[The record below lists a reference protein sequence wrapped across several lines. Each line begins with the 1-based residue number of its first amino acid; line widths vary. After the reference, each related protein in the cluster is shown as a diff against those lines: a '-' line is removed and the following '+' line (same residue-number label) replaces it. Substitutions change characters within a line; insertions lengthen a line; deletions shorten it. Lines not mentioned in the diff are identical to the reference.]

1 MVLDYRKC
9 CSSMKA
15 DGHRERALLSRR
27 STGCLG
33 AKSRRILLG
42 ELNGTGSPFL
52 PSSEKK

>member
-27 STGCLG
+27 NTGCLG